1 MKEERNLAAFLS
13 VLFLLLGIYFLLDPI
28 LKSGQNSDWYILV
41 GAALIALG
49 LVTTSWSI
57 NQHLFMRRL
66 ERHVR
71 GQMGSADK
79 R

>member
-13 VLFLLLGIYFLLDPI
+13 VLFLSLGIYLLQDPI
-28 LKSGQNSDWYILV
+28 LRSGRNSDWYILV

-49 LVTTSWSI
+49 LVTTSWSV
-57 NQHLFMRRL
+57 NQHLFVRRL

-71 GQMGSADK
+71 RQMGSADK
-79 R
+79 